1 MDSLASFVGKHL
13 EIAVAV
19 VLFVMFA
26 MALSSRATRFWLM
39 DRWMDLWLIGTLP
52 RKARMA
58 TPDYSLAN
66 RRLDQVYR
74 AYRNFIGD
82 LIAEP
87 EFRNKRSFLRLAGDA
102 DARPTPIIWSI
113 GIFCLLGAEAL
124 AFSFV
129 LATVLSPDPT
139 ASQANALTV
148 VIAFLL
154 AFLLANMV
162 GKAGHS
168 FRRTHALRQNIAKLR
183 ARPDV
188 DDREKPENSLVSL
201 IDPEEDQHRDA
212 ALTYDNSPQRL
223 LNRVRKTPGD
233 RGSYVLPIFAAVL
246 VVVLAF
252 GQVWLREYSFEQ
264 AAASAPAAATAP
276 AATDAT
282 LDGDTPAP
290 APVAT
295 LEPGAGPL
303 AAGTALMKNQQI
315 AGNIV
320 LVLIFVT
327 TQALAF
333 SIGYRFD
340 FIGRG
345 SAEVYR
351 SLRGAAIYNELALA
365 QTALVHMADE
375 SLKSLVERFKQRYP
389 DMVVQD
395 LTYRQRCAR
404 DVESLEAQAAP
415 PSPPS
420 PAAAAASA

>member
-1 MDSLASFVGKHL
+1 MNLLATFL
-13 EIAVAV
+13 EQHVAIAVAV
-19 VLFVMFA
+19 IMFVLLTML
-26 MALSSRATRFWLM
+26 LSSRATRFWLM
-39 DRWMDLWLIGTLP
+39 DRWMDLWIIGTLP
-52 RKARMA
+52 RKARMK
-58 TPDYSLAN
+58 TPDFTLAN

-82 LIAEP
+82 LISEP
-87 EFRNKRSFLRLAGDA
+87 EFKNKRSFLRLAGDA
-102 DARPTPIIWSI
+102 DAKPTPVAWSI

-139 ASQANALTV
+139 ESQANALTL

-154 AFLLANMV
+154 AFLLAYMV

-183 ARPDV
+183 ARPGV
-188 DDREKPENSLVSL
+188 DQGEKPETSLISL
-201 IDPEEDQHRDA
+201 IDPEEDQERDA

-223 LNRVRKTPGD
+223 LNRVRKNSSD
-233 RGSYVLPIFAAVL
+233 RGSYILPIFAALL
-246 VVVLAF
+246 VVALAF

-264 AAASAPAAATAP
+264 AAAAAPAPIAA
-276 AATDAT
+276 AASTAT
-282 LDGDTPAP
+282 LDGDTPAVVP
-290 APVAT
+290 APAAQ
-295 LEPGAGPL
+295 PNAGPL
-303 AAGTALMKNQQI
+303 ASGAALMKNQQI

-345 SAEVYR
+345 GVEVYR
-351 SLRGAAIYNELALA
+351 ALRGAAIYSELSLA
-365 QTALVHMADE
+365 QSSLVHMADE
-375 SLKSLVERFKQRYP
+375 SLKSLVERFNERYP
-389 DMVVQD
+389 DMVVDD

-404 DVESLEAQAAP
+404 DVESAGNDGTPPPAQG
-415 PSPPS
+415 
-420 PAAAAASA
+420 